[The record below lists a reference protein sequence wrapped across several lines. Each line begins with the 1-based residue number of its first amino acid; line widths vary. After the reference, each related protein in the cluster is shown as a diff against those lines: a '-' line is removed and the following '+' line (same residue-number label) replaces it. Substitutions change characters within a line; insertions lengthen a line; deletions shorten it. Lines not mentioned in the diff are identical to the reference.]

1 MDSSSTLE
9 IILSTF
15 AALPYHLVEFSLNL
29 KLLLNRFQGYC
40 NATLKYSVPGNPK
53 SLHQAFKDLA
63 KSTSGLAIMFNNKG
77 ELEQVT
83 NLTIGTLEGDSIVGD
98 GSTTRRRTK
107 RSADG
112 SSVSRYNIPVD
123 DSMEKMSV
131 TINTAAGGTI
141 YKLGEYECV
150 EKSFTEF
157 QS

>member
-1 MDSSSTLE
+1 M
-9 IILSTF
+9 
-15 AALPYHLVEFSLNL
+15 
-29 KLLLNRFQGYC
+29 
-40 NATLKYSVPGNPK
+40 
-53 SLHQAFKDLA
+53 
-63 KSTSGLAIMFNNKG
+63 
-77 ELEQVT
+77 
-83 NLTIGTLEGDSIVGD
+83 TIGTLEGDSIVGD

-141 YKLGEYECV
+141 YKLGEYECL
-150 EKSFTEF
+150 EKSFTHF

>member
-1 MDSSSTLE
+1 M
-9 IILSTF
+9 
-15 AALPYHLVEFSLNL
+15 
-29 KLLLNRFQGYC
+29 
-40 NATLKYSVPGNPK
+40 PGNPK
-53 SLHQAFKDLA
+53 NLHQAFKDLA

-141 YKLGEYECV
+141 CKLGEYECV
-150 EKSFTEF
+150 EKSFARTENINIRVIAH
-157 QS
+157 

>member
-1 MDSSSTLE
+1 M
-9 IILSTF
+9 
-15 AALPYHLVEFSLNL
+15 
-29 KLLLNRFQGYC
+29 
-40 NATLKYSVPGNPK
+40 PGNPK
-53 SLHQAFKDLA
+53 NIHQAFKDLA
-63 KSTSGLAIMFNNKG
+63 KSTSGLAIMFNNVG
-77 ELEQVT
+77 ELEQVA

-98 GSTTRRRTK
+98 GSTMRRRTK

-150 EKSFTEF
+150 EKSFARTENINIRVIVH
-157 QS
+157 

>member
-1 MDSSSTLE
+1 
-9 IILSTF
+9 
-15 AALPYHLVEFSLNL
+15 
-29 KLLLNRFQGYC
+29 
-40 NATLKYSVPGNPK
+40 
-53 SLHQAFKDLA
+53 
-63 KSTSGLAIMFNNKG
+63 MFNNKG

-98 GSTTRRRTK
+98 GSTTGGRTK

-141 YKLGEYECV
+141 YKLAEYECV
-150 EKSFTEF
+150 EKSFTQF

>member
-1 MDSSSTLE
+1 M
-9 IILSTF
+9 
-15 AALPYHLVEFSLNL
+15 
-29 KLLLNRFQGYC
+29 LLNRFQGYC
-40 NATLKYSVPGNPK
+40 NATLKYSVPGNPNN
-53 SLHQAFKDLA
+53 LHQAFKDLA

-98 GSTTRRRTK
+98 GSTTRGSTRGRTK
-107 RSADG
+107 RSTNG

-150 EKSFTEF
+150 ETENHLRNF
-157 QS
+157 KVRTIVH

>member
-1 MDSSSTLE
+1 MSGLLSSTRE
-9 IILSTF
+9 TILSTF
-15 AALPYHLVEFSLNL
+15 AASPYNLVEFGLNL
-29 KLLLNRFQGYC
+29 NLLLNRFQGYC
-40 NATLKYSVPGNPK
+40 DATLKSSVPGNPK
-53 SLHQAFKDLA
+53 TLHQAFKDLA

-98 GSTTRRRTK
+98 GSTTRARTK

-131 TINTAAGGTI
+131 TINTAAGGKI
-141 YKLGEYECV
+141 ICAISKLEDCPLVLG
-150 EKSFTEF
+150 
-157 QS
+157 